1 MAGLW
6 TILISILPNNT
17 IFEVQSSDVFGLNSK
32 QLKI

>member
-17 IFEVQSSDVFGLNSK
+17 IFEVQSSDVFGLNAK